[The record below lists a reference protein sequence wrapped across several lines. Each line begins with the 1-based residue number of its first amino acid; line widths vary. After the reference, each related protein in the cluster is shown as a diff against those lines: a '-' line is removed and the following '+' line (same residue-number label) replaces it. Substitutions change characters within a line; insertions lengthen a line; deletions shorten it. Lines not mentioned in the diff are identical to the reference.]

1 MVLGWKS
8 WECPFSKP
16 QYLPQGRIEKRDHYQ
31 PFIWAWENLFLLTL
45 GQRSILKLVL
55 SIFYVHIIKYYLQRR
70 NRDFSNSNL
79 IIANFLAMKQLIWK
93 LDLHCCCRS
102 VAKSCLTSWD
112 PTNRSTPGLPV
123 HHQLPEFTQTHVHR
137 VSDAIQPSH
146 PLSSPSPALSL
157 SQHQGLFQWVSSS
170 CQEIGRASCRERV

>member
-1 MVLGWKS
+1 MYKELLKHNIKKWTI
-8 WECPFSKP
+8 
-16 QYLPQGRIEKRDHYQ
+16 QDIIR
-31 PFIWAWENLFLLTL
+31 ENLFLLNL

-93 LDLHCCCRS
+93 LDLHCCCS

-112 PTNRSTPGLPV
+112 PMNCSTPGLPV
-123 HHQLPEFTQTHVHR
+123 HHQLREFTQTHVHW

-157 SQHQGLFQWVSSS
+157 SQHQNLCQWVIFHWHQVAKLLEFQSFQW
-170 CQEIGRASCRERV
+170 IFRVDFL